1 MADLTALKAE
11 LKAWEKAF
19 KAQHGRE
26 AKKEDIK
33 LDAQI
38 GESR

>member
-1 MADLTALKAE
+1 MSDLSALKAE

-19 KAQHGRE
+19 KTEHGRD

-33 LDAQI
+33 LDTQI
-38 GESR
+38 GQ